1 MKEIMDIGF
10 AGLLVGYFL
19 SIVILVI
26 HQMKRTGLARKY
38 GISLIRMTLQLFLL
52 GLVLQWILDTR
63 NIPVLVALTL
73 LMLLAATQLIV
84 GGSGVSYRKFFLMTF
99 TVSSLSTLTAG
110 ALLLFGVIG
119 LPLGEWNN
127 PRYIIPILGMLLG
140 NTMNSG
146 VISLRNLEQSIKSE
160 RKIIEQ
166 KLSYGARPM
175 EAVLQYIREAY
186 KLALLP
192 HISSMAGMGVVSLPG
207 MMTGQ
212 VLSGTDV
219 MTAVKYQ
226 IAIVLGITAVAAV
239 SNYILLHYAHKK
251 YFNHREQMLEIKKG
265 NKIN

>member
-1 MKEIMDIGF
+1 MDISLS
-10 AGLLVGYFL
+10 GLLIGYFL
-19 SIVILVI
+19 SIVILAI
-26 HQMKRTGLARKY
+26 HQLKKTGLSKKY
-38 GISLIRMTLQLFLL
+38 GISLVRMTLQLFFL
-52 GLVLQWILDTR
+52 GLVLQWIMDTR
-63 NIPVLVALTL
+63 NIPVLAVLTL

-84 GGSGVSYRKFFLMTF
+84 GGSGVSYRKFFLMIF
-99 TVSSLSTLTAG
+99 TVSSLSTLAAG
-110 ALLLFGVIG
+110 GVLLFGVIG
-119 LPLGEWNN
+119 LPLKEWNN

-146 VISLRNLEQSIKSE
+146 VISLRNLEQSIKSQ

-166 KLSYGARPM
+166 KLSYGAKPT
-175 EAVLQYIREAY
+175 EAVLKYIREAY

-251 YFNHREQMLEIKKG
+251 YFNPREQMLGVESGKKS
-265 NKIN
+265 N